1 MTVLRDPQAL
11 VEVLPG
17 QRDLLVLLVLAVV
30 PLEPLGPRVM
40 ME

>member
-17 QRDLLVLLVLAVV
+17 RPDPLALRVLVVV
-30 PLEPLGPRVM
+30 PLESQALRAM